1 MKGLICGASGGLA
14 TAVAEALL
22 EIGWELDLV
31 TRRSRAATVR
41 GHFASAISQGKAN
54 VLEVEQ
60 DYEDFGPAAHY
71 DAHFFFPALFSPSPL
86 IGMDSHG
93 IEEEIRVGLL
103 SPVELTRKLLL
114 ASPPAAGQRQDF
126 CYIGSTSA
134 YAGFANTSVYCAVK
148 HGLLGFVRAM
158 NDEYKQSD
166 VRFWLF
172 SMGTMNTEMGAQL
185 VDQDPTSFLDPAD
198 VAQRIVQAVTSKSNL
213 FEPEILMRRRTIRM
227 KEKA

>member
-22 EIGWELDLV
+22 RAGWELDLV
-31 TRRSRAATVR
+31 TRQARAAKVQD
-41 GHFASAISQGKAN
+41 GFASAAGQARIF
-54 VLEVEQ
+54 EVDV
-60 DYEDFGPAAHY
+60 DYADFDPSGRY
-71 DAHFFFPALFSPSPL
+71 DAHFFFPALFSLSRL
-86 IGMDSHG
+86 TGMEDG
-93 IEEEIRVGLL
+93 AIAEAVRVGLV
-103 SPVELTRKLLL
+103 SQIQLTRKLLL
-114 ASPPAAGQRQDF
+114 ASPPTGGDRRDF

-158 NDEYKQSD
+158 NDEYKQSG

-172 SMGTMNTEMGAQL
+172 SMGTMNTEMGAKL
-185 VDQDPTSFLDPAD
+185 VEQDASSFLNPAD
-198 VAQRIVQAVTSKSNL
+198 VAHRIVEAIASKSNI

-227 KEKA
+227 KEEG